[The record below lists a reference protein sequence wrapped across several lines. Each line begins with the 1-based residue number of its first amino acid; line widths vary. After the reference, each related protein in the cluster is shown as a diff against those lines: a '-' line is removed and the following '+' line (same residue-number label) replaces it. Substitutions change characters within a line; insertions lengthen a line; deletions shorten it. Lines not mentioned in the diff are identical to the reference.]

1 MLVISTSVLGGRVL
15 QVLLFL
21 QISIVTMASEDS
33 LNVQQDSQP
42 ADVRMDD
49 VYLDDHGPID
59 LSMFIV
65 LESRTATFKLK
76 MSEIITN
83 FATLNSNLLQFLP
96 ATGSPIT
103 PGVRASPNP
112 QSSGPRVRTD
122 MASLLKHMK
131 NHQQGCGEHF
141 FAKVDGL
148 ASVA

>member
-83 FATLNSNLLQFLP
+83 FATLNSNLL
-96 ATGSPIT
+96 
-103 PGVRASPNP
+103 
-112 QSSGPRVRTD
+112 
-122 MASLLKHMK
+122 
-131 NHQQGCGEHF
+131 
-141 FAKVDGL
+141 
-148 ASVA
+148 